1 MILKY
6 AERNRKMDEIITNK
20 KIELTDE
27 LSRLKDLAKQVE
39 HKIQQTEGGIL
50 VLQLLEEE
58 IGNAKEN
65 KKSKLNQSSKKRE
78 RKSATN
84 SKEPE
89 PACT

>member
-1 MILKY
+1 
-6 AERNRKMDEIITNK
+6 MDEIITNK